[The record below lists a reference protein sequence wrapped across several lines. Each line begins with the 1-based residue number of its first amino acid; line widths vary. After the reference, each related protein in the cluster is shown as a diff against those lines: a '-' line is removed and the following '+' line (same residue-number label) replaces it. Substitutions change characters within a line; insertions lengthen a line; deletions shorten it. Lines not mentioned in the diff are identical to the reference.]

1 LTLCNTEEDCHRFY
15 SNAVLD
21 HVHRSQALEEW
32 WRLSKGDSV
41 SLERA
46 LAAFDL
52 FVLHDEYGDLQEVGF
67 IVHVSM

>member
-1 LTLCNTEEDCHRFY
+1 MTPRNTNVGCPRFY

-52 FVLHDEYGDLQEVGF
+52 FVLHDEYGDLQEVSLRR
-67 IVHVSM
+67 HVFL